1 MASAIP
7 SPYQL
12 TDDCV
17 NSVFR
22 NTALPNSQITYTATD
37 IIAFL
42 NEEQQTTIS
51 ALVQSI
57 REKYWIQYHDVI
69 INPNVASYIVPQR
82 CIMGA
87 LEDIVLV
94 DSSGNEIEIAQL
106 ADEQKKVAPFYSF
119 VPIASMRGMYAR
131 DDTFNIYPITFPY
144 PAGFIIRFK
153 YARRPSVLV
162 SSTFCGQIM
171 SVNYVTNTVVL
182 SNVPSGWV
190 QGSTIV
196 DVINNLPQFTSQSDD
211 NLITGISGT
220 SVTLT
225 SLPSTVVSGQWLCPQ
240 GTTCVPQIPFELY
253 PLLINSACLRV
264 FVSMQ
269 NANGFNTMSKV
280 VTAQIDDAKTLL
292 TPRWKGQPKK
302 VVNKNVAWPLSSL
315 FPNFR

>member
-1 MASAIP
+1 MAIP

-12 TDDCV
+12 VDDCV
-17 NSVFR
+17 LSVYR
-22 NTALPNSQITYTATD
+22 NTALPNSQITYNATD
-37 IIAFL
+37 VIAFL

-57 REKYWIQYHDVI
+57 REKYWIQYHDVV
-69 INPNVASYIVPQR
+69 INPNVSSYIVPQR

-94 DSSGNEIEIAQL
+94 DNMGNEIEIAQL

-162 SSTFCGQIM
+162 SNSFCAQIQT
-171 SVNYVTNTVVL
+171 VNYLTNTVTV
-182 SNVPSGWV
+182 SAVPAGWT
-190 QGSTIV
+190 QGSTII
-196 DVINNLPQFTSQSDD
+196 DIINNFPQFTSQSDD

-220 SVTLT
+220 SIVLT
-225 SLPSTVVSGQWLCPQ
+225 SLPTTVVAGQWLCPM
-240 GTTCVPQIPFELY
+240 GTTCVPQIPLELY

-264 FVSMQ
+264 FVSLQ

-280 VTAQIDDAKTLL
+280 VTAQMDDAKTLL
-292 TPRWKGQPKK
+292 TPRWKGQPQK

>member
-12 TDDCV
+12 VDDCV
-17 NSVFR
+17 LSVYR
-22 NTALPNSQITYTATD
+22 NTALPNSQITYQAAD
-37 IIAFL
+37 IVAFL

-51 ALVQSI
+51 AVVQSI
-57 REKYWIQYHDVI
+57 REKYWIQYFDVI
-69 INPNVASYIVPQR
+69 INPAVTSYTVPNR

-106 ADEQKKVAPFYSF
+106 ADEQKKVSPFYSF
-119 VPIASMRGMYAR
+119 VPVSSMRGMYAR
-131 DDTFNIYPITFPY
+131 DDTFNIYPVTFPY

-153 YARRPSVLV
+153 YARRPSIMVQ
-162 SSTFCGQIM
+162 SSFCAQIQT
-171 SVNYVTNTVVL
+171 VNYTTKAVTVTT
-182 SNVPSGWV
+182 VPSGWT

-196 DVINNLPQFTSQSDD
+196 DIINNYPQFTSLSDD
-211 NLITGISGT
+211 NLITNISGT
-220 SVTLT
+220 TITLT
-225 SLPSTVVSGQWLCPQ
+225 SLPATVVVGQWICPY
-240 GTTCVPQIPFELY
+240 GTTCIPQMPVELY
-253 PLLINSACLRV
+253 PLLINAACLRV

-280 VTAQIDDAKTLL
+280 VAAQMDDAKTLL

-302 VVNKNVAWPLSSL
+302 IVNKNVAWPMSSL
-315 FPNFR
+315 FPNFH